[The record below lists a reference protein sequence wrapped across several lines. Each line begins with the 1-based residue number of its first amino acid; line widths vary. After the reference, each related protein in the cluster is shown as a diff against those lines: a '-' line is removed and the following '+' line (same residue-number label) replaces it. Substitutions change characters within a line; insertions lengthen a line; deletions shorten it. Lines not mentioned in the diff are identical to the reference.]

1 MGLSFG
7 GIGSDGGE
15 GNGGRDDE
23 DREEQ
28 YQRMIALK
36 ARESDAIRRQVII
49 TWLSFF
55 EKILLIF
62 LFDF

>member
-1 MGLSFG
+1 MGLSFA
-7 GIGSDGGE
+7 GIGTGGVE

>member
-36 ARESDAIRRQVII
+36 ARESDAIRRQVI
-49 TWLSFF
+49 TFR
-55 EKILLIF
+55 LIF
-62 LFDF
+62 LKIFY

>member
-36 ARESDAIRRQVII
+36 ARESDAIRRQVINF
-49 TWLSFF
+49 LVDFF
-55 EKILLIF
+55 ENFLLIF
-62 LFDF
+62 FV

>member
-23 DREEQ
+23 DREASR
-28 YQRMIALK
+28 QRIIALK
-36 ARESDAIRRQVII
+36 AREADAIRRQVII
-49 TWLSFF
+49 FLIDFF
-55 EKILLIF
+55 EKFYKIF
-62 LFDF
+62 C

>member
-49 TWLSFF
+49 FG
-55 EKILLIF
+55 
-62 LFDF
+62 

>member
-36 ARESDAIRRQVII
+36 ARESDAIRRQVINFR
-49 TWLSFF
+49 LNFF

>member
-23 DREEQ
+23 DREASH
-28 YQRMIALK
+28 QRMIALK
-36 ARESDAIRRQVII
+36 AREADAIRRQVINF
-49 TWLSFF
+49 SVDFF
-55 EKILLIF
+55 ENFFIN
-62 LFDF
+62 LFV

>member
-1 MGLSFG
+1 MGLSFA
-7 GIGSDGGE
+7 GIGTGGGG

-28 YQRMIALK
+28 YQRMVALK

-49 TWLSFF
+49 TWLSLF
-55 EKILLIF
+55 EKNFINF
-62 LFDF
+62 FV

>member
-23 DREEQ
+23 DREASH
-28 YQRMIALK
+28 QRMIALK
-36 ARESDAIRRQVII
+36 AREADAIRRQVINF
-49 TWLSFF
+49 W
-55 EKILLIF
+55 LIF
-62 LFDF
+62 LKIFY

>member
-1 MGLSFG
+1 MGLSFA
-7 GIGSDGGE
+7 GIGTDGGG

-49 TWLSFF
+49 FG
-55 EKILLIF
+55 
-62 LFDF
+62 

>member
-23 DREEQ
+23 DREASR
-28 YQRMIALK
+28 QRIIALK
-36 ARESDAIRRQVII
+36 AREADAIRRQVII
-49 TWLSFF
+49 TWLSFL
-55 EKILLIF
+55 KNLLLIF
-62 LFDF
+62 FV

>member
-1 MGLSFG
+1 MGLSFAGNVG
-7 GIGSDGGE
+7 GG

-23 DREEQ
+23 YREEQ

-36 ARESDAIRRQVII
+36 AREADAIRRQVII
-49 TWLSFF
+49 TWLSFL
-55 EKILLIF
+55 KNLLLIF

>member
-36 ARESDAIRRQVII
+36 ARESDAIRRQVINF
-49 TWLSFF
+49 WLIFF
-55 EKILLIF
+55 EKIFINF
-62 LFDF
+62 FV

>member
-23 DREEQ
+23 DSEAS

-36 ARESDAIRRQVII
+36 AREADAIRRQVINF
-49 TWLSFF
+49 W
-55 EKILLIF
+55 LIF
-62 LFDF
+62 LKIFY